1 MKFKIRLIKNGQA
14 LVQVRLKGHSFKVAV
29 LDLGARTREIG
40 HFMPVLDVCEI
51 TKKVILIESGAPYPY
66 DLLGKDRAKY
76 LQFTRKLMD
85 FADRKLR
92 KAA

>member
-1 MKFKIRLIKNGQA
+1 MKLRLIKNGQVLITA
-14 LVQVRLKGHSFKVAV
+14 RLGQHSIKFVV
-29 LDLGARTREIG
+29 LDLGACREIG
-40 HFMPVLDVCEI
+40 HSMPVLDVCEHREKI
-51 TKKVILIESGAPYPY
+51 ILIESGAPSPY
-66 DLLGKDRAKY
+66 EVFGKDRAKY

>member
-1 MKFKIRLIKNGQA
+1 MKLRLIKNGQVLITA
-14 LVQVRLKGHSFKVAV
+14 RLKQHSIKFAV
-29 LDLGARTREIG
+29 IDLDARTREIG
-40 HFMPVLDVCEI
+40 HFMPVLDVCEHR
-51 TKKVILIESGAPYPY
+51 KKIILVESGAPYPY

>member
-1 MKFKIRLIKNGQA
+1 MKMKLRLIKNGQVLITA
-14 LVQVRLKGHSFKVAV
+14 RLKGHSIKFAV

-40 HFMPVLDVCEI
+40 HFMPVLDICEHR
-51 TKKVILIESGAPYPY
+51 KKFILVESGAPYPY

-76 LQFTRKLMD
+76 LQFTNKLMD